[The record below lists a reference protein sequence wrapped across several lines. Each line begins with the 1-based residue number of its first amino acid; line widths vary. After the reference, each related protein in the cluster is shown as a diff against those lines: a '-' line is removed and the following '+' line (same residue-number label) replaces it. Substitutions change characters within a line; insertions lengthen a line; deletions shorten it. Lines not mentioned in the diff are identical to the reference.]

1 MPVTRHEAASTQKL
15 DEDLKGDRLPLAA
28 EVLGYYNFLRRSE
41 SESNPKFL
49 LQLPNFTDVKN
60 QLISDVIGLWGKAS
74 LPIISTKRVETK
86 LKELIKKYTL
96 ALKRVRKTKEKDL
109 SGEKWLFELF
119 DLSRC
124 KCKISDHPKIHQ
136 TKVLCP
142 CPFEDRVPEKEAS
155 FLKDQR
161 GERRMMISASK
172 DLTHTK

>member
-49 LQLPNFTDVKN
+49 LELPNFTDVKN
-60 QLISDVIGLWGKAS
+60 QLISDVIGLSGKAS

-109 SGEKWLFELF
+109 SGEKWLFE
-119 DLSRC
+119 
-124 KCKISDHPKIHQ
+124 
-136 TKVLCP
+136 
-142 CPFEDRVPEKEAS
+142 
-155 FLKDQR
+155 
-161 GERRMMISASK
+161 
-172 DLTHTK
+172 